1 MLKSV
6 ALGNKLCKL
15 KGIMENKDILFG
27 CFSDRLTKK
36 DKISCWKGVHEKR
49 ASLLGLDS
57 HRQGQQEVALVL
69 GQSF

>member
-1 MLKSV
+1 MLLKKPIFNIKN

-15 KGIMENKDILFG
+15 KGIIENKDILFG

-49 ASLLGLDS
+49 ASLLGLIATDKDS
-57 HRQGQQEVALVL
+57 KKLL
-69 GQSF
+69 